1 MKLHK
6 ETPSETDKLQEE
18 LASLDELIGRLSL
31 RAATVRKQLS
41 GRKDISILPS
51 KTQTASATKSNQL
64 RIGSRVIVRST
75 YKGRYGTIGTITKI
89 SGTYAWVQTASNRNR
104 TIQVQLSNLEHHHD

>member
-1 MKLHK
+1 MKNHK

-18 LASLDELIGRLSL
+18 LDSLDELIGRLSL

-41 GRKDISILPS
+41 GRKDISIPS
-51 KTQTASATKSNQL
+51 KTQTASATESNQL

-89 SGTYAWVQTASNRNR
+89 SGIYAWVQTASNRNR